1 MWMGCKAECS
11 PETIDY
17 SLRKTLDA
25 LMAWIGLASRG
36 RFQIA
41 GQFRHYLSASNRASG
56 PPKP

>member
-1 MWMGCKAECS
+1 VFAR
-11 PETIDY
+11 ETIDY

-41 GQFRHYLSASNRASG
+41 AGQFRHYLSASNRASG
-56 PPKP
+56 PPKKP